1 MFAESIDD
9 TLKEFIYA
17 ANQCIE
23 EDGRFVRDARYKR
36 IMSKLLAVPA
46 DELQAYAS
54 QLEMIASRTT
64 LTSNSQKWEE
74 IVYRFRR
81 DLEVLGHS

>member
-9 TLKEFIYA
+9 NLKEFIYA

-23 EDGRFVRDARYKR
+23 EDGRFVRDRRYDK
-36 IMSKLLAVPA
+36 IMKKLLAMPA

-64 LTSNSQKWEE
+64 STRTSQKWGE

-81 DLEVLGHS
+81 DLEVLDHS

>member
-9 TLKEFIYA
+9 NLQEFIYA

-23 EDGRFVRDARYKR
+23 EDGRFVRDRRYDK
-36 IMSKLLAVPA
+36 IMNKLLAMPA
-46 DELQAYAS
+46 DELQAYAGK
-54 QLEMIASRTT
+54 LEIIASRTT
-64 LTSNSQKWEE
+64 STRNSQKWEE